1 MKPHL
6 LDRNLTPLYSCA
18 NDHCATEHSWP
29 ADDLLWWTGAGI
41 YDAGWYCEFCFDEMP
56 WDDSESISLWD
67 HLADLDDAALREHI
81 LRPYGK

>member
-1 MKPHL
+1 M
-6 LDRNLTPLYSCA
+6 TPLYSCT

-29 ADDLLWWTGAGI
+29 ADDLCWWPGDGL
-41 YDAGWYCEFCFDEMP
+41 YDAGWYCEYCWDELP
-56 WDDSESISLWD
+56 EDEKETLSAAGFRTISLWD